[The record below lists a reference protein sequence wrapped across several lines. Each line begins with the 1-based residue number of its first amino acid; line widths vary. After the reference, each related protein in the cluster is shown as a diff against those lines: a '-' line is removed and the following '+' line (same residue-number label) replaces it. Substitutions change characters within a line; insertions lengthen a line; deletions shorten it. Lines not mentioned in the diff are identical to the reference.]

1 MSKSGKTFVAFL
13 AGVVTGAALGV
24 LYAPDKGENTRNL
37 LTFKLTKYREQLQKL
52 IADLLDGNELPDSF
66 AKTEGKKV
74 VTEAREKAE
83 RLLADVEQLMGQIKN
98 KN

>member
-1 MSKSGKTFVAFL
+1 M
-13 AGVVTGAALGV
+13 AGVATGAALGI

-37 LTFKLTKYREQLQKL
+37 LSYKLTKYREQLQKL
-52 IADLLDGNELPDSF
+52 IADLLDGNELPESL

-74 VTEAREKAE
+74 VSEAREKAE
-83 RLLADVEQLMGQIKN
+83 RLLADVESLMGQIKN